1 MPILREHDVAE
12 VFRDPVDER
21 YDFIALRYGKCAAG
35 TEVVLH
41 IDYNEDVAVADRI
54 SYGQFCLLV
63 FLPCARWLVSYSLIL
78 RSSPTA
84 KINAGATAQGFRHC
98 DPRRAAR

>member
-12 VFRDPVDER
+12 VFREPVDDR
-21 YDFIALRYGKCAAG
+21 YDFIALRHSKCAAG

-54 SYGQFCLLV
+54 SCGQFSLPV
-63 FLPCARWLVSYSLIL
+63 FVPCAWCVVPCALIL
-78 RSSPTA
+78 RCSPRA
-84 KINAGATAQGFRHC
+84 KLNAGARGYR
-98 DPRRAAR
+98 PRRRA